1 MLKLYYHQVSAP
13 KRHSPSQKQTEDIGA
28 AALKRESV
36 RKRKGGENRE
46 DKSTQYHQWHLILVI
61 DNCINNLSFVCKLIT
76 ADYKNCRLHRSQNIE
91 DNLGELKIWS

>member
-46 DKSTQYHQWHLILVI
+46 DKSTQYHQ
-61 DNCINNLSFVCKLIT
+61 
-76 ADYKNCRLHRSQNIE
+76 
-91 DNLGELKIWS
+91 